1 MKRLVGD
8 RIVLEPVTPEN
19 AATLW
24 KIMQG
29 PQLREFQ
36 DVPRFTRAEF
46 ERRVAAR
53 APAFDVNATGRFE
66 WLVMLR
72 SGGTPMGWVSLR
84 LGEHARGTAEIGYSL
99 LVAHRGHG
107 YARQAAELLV
117 RYAFETSDLARVEAC
132 CVPENAASRRLLA
145 SVGFSEIKT
154 QRNGAIVRGRPVDIV
169 IFELGRGRAREL
181 YDESANEI
189 VIPASANPK

>member
-1 MKRLVGD
+1 MRRIAGVMKRLVGG
-8 RIVLEPVTPEN
+8 RIVLEPVTPDN

-66 WLVMLR
+66 WLVTLKAGDT
-72 SGGTPMGWVSLR
+72 SAGWVSLR

-99 LVAHRGHG
+99 LVGYRGHG
-107 YARQAAELLV
+107 YASEAAALLV
-117 RYAFETSDLARVEAC
+117 RYAFESSDLAR
-132 CVPENAASRRLLA
+132 L
-145 SVGFSEIKT
+145 
-154 QRNGAIVRGRPVDIV
+154 
-169 IFELGRGRAREL
+169 
-181 YDESANEI
+181 
-189 VIPASANPK
+189 